1 MPEITK
7 GAARAPAAALQ
18 RSNDV
23 QPQFFADPA
32 VDKLLSMVTA
42 LTLEVSVLR
51 ERLDTHERLLAE
63 KNLLSSDQVDAY
75 DPPPAVEAARAKV
88 RDALIARVYKTL
100 TDELQAMTQ
109 REKKVNV
116 IISEIQGQPV

>member
-1 MPEITK
+1 MPESYK
-7 GAARAPAAALQ
+7 GAARASVAALQ

-63 KNLLSSDQVDAY
+63 KDLLTTASVDAY
-75 DPPPAVEAARAKV
+75 DPPMPVEAERAKL
-88 RDALIARVYKTL
+88 RDTLIARVYKSL
-100 TDELQAMTQ
+100 TDELQAMAQ
-109 REKKVNV
+109 REKKTNV
-116 IISEIQGQPV
+116 IISEIQGEKV

>member
-1 MPEITK
+1 MPETYK
-7 GAARAPAAALQ
+7 GAARATLADLQ

-23 QPQFFADPA
+23 QPQFFSDPA

-63 KNLLSSDQVDAY
+63 KDVLSSETVDAY
-75 DPPPAVEAARAKV
+75 DPPPPVESARAKV
-88 RDALIARVYKTL
+88 REALIARVYKSL
-100 TDELQAMTQ
+100 TDELQALAQ
-109 REKKVNV
+109 REKKTNA
-116 IISEIQGQPV
+116 IISEIQGEKV

>member
-1 MPEITK
+1 MPDTYR
-7 GAARAPAAALQ
+7 GAAQATVAALQ

-63 KNLLSSDQVDAY
+63 KNLLTSEAVDTY
-75 DPPPAVEAARAKV
+75 DPPMPVEAARAKV
-88 RDALIARVYKTL
+88 RDALIARVYKSL
-100 TDELQAMTQ
+100 TDELQALAQ
-109 REKKVNV
+109 REKKTNV
-116 IISEIQGQPV
+116 IISEIQGEKV